1 LHNSPLDLT
10 AIRQRY
16 QKALLSW
23 LKAPDAGDGLRQMR
37 AVLGA
42 VALIHPP
49 KLASFWRDAEAVM
62 LALVEGRLQV
72 DIGLRKLA
80 GKLDVQLR
88 QLATGETLP
97 DRALWEELKQTLARL
112 VALPPVADKEATDPM
127 AAVLAQ
133 TASILPF
140 VAQAKLPRFSENATE
155 IWQGATDALL
165 KGWGVRYQAGW
176 SEFRSAVFG
185 LCGAALTMGEP
196 AFLRLSEALASA
208 SDRVD
213 DDFEP
218 PGHLVAAIAAV
229 MECLGEKEFL
239 EHKALYERLDVFATR
254 LEKAADEEM
263 RAVLVRHQSEPNKP
277 KTKPEIAAEVRLPQ
291 NGVFAAT
298 ASPIYDYLQG
308 LKQEPTLGEEP
319 LPEAVMDEV
328 EWQSTPIADSE
339 FPVEEI
345 SAPVPTFS
353 VSALSADGQL
363 LGRVARDLEALANSL
378 NLSGLARQANRLAT
392 LVDHLA
398 QDRLDEP
405 EVRADLLSVIQYMQD
420 QVGAVAMGLPP
431 HANPKITDLMQ
442 KLEGHLPQDFEA

>member
-1 LHNSPLDLT
+1 
-10 AIRQRY
+10 
-16 QKALLSW
+16 
-23 LKAPDAGDGLRQMR
+23 MR

-88 QLATGETLP
+88 QLAIGETLP
-97 DRALWEELKQTLARL
+97 DRALWDELKQTLARL
-112 VALPPVADKEATDPM
+112 VAPPPVADKEATDPM

-140 VAQAKLPRFSENATE
+140 VAQAQLPRFSENATE
-155 IWQGATDALL
+155 VWQSATHALL

-218 PGHLVAAIAAV
+218 PGHLVAAIAAF
-229 MECLGEKEFL
+229 MECLDEKEFL
-239 EHKALYERLDVFATR
+239 EHKALYERLDLFATR

-277 KTKPEIAAEVRLPQ
+277 KTRSDTVTEVRLPQ
-291 NGVFAAT
+291 NGGFAASAT
-298 ASPIYDYLQG
+298 PIYDYLQG

-319 LPEAVMDEV
+319 VPEAVMDEV
-328 EWQSTPIADSE
+328 EWQPPP
-339 FPVEEI
+339 PV
-345 SAPVPTFS
+345 FS

-363 LGRVARDLEALANSL
+363 LGRVARDLEALADSL
-378 NLSGLARQANRLAT
+378 RLSGLSRQANRLAE
-392 LVDHLA
+392 LVEQLA
-398 QDRLDEP
+398 QELLDDP
-405 EVRADLLSVIQYMQD
+405 EIRADLLLVIQYMQD

-431 HANPKITDLMQ
+431 HANPKISDLMKTLESRCSITD
-442 KLEGHLPQDFEA
+442 KLK